1 MQFVQLVFS
10 PFASHRVENGSD
22 AVVTQMHRLT
32 TAMAAERERMAV
44 KTERMVVGRERLA
57 AAIERMAAERERLAA
72 ERERLAAERREGREQ
87 LGDIVFQHS
96 LGLGP
101 LSGRLRR
108 GQRQC

>member
-1 MQFVQLVFS
+1 
-10 PFASHRVENGSD
+10 
-22 AVVTQMHRLT
+22 MHRLT

-44 KTERMVVGRERLA
+44 ETERMVVGRERLA
-57 AAIERMAAERERLAA
+57 AAIERM
-72 ERERLAAERREGREQ
+72 AAERREGREQ